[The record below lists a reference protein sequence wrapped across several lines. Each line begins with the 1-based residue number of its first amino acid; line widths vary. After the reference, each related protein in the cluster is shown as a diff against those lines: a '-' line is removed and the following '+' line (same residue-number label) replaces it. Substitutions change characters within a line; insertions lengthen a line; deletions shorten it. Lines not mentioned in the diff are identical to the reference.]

1 MQWLYF
7 VLKMSAC
14 FSSDFAVL
22 VRGVLTSLSLLSL
35 YVYMCHF
42 TDPLTCSF
50 LILSF
55 SVTPHVHPI
64 IVISFTSSLL
74 SSRFVVTHVYA
85 PALLSISS
93 CCTHPMSY
101 LHTNTSVHLNNP
113 TRSCS
118 PFSTDSHPTLFP
130 CVSPRL

>member
-1 MQWLYF
+1 MTLQNSYVF
-7 VLKMSAC
+7 V
-14 FSSDFAVL
+14 FAAIL
-22 VRGVLTSLSLLSL
+22 
-35 YVYMCHF
+35 YMCHF

-55 SVTPHVHPI
+55 SVTPHIHPI
-64 IVISFTSSLL
+64 ILISFTSSLL
-74 SSRFVVTHVYA
+74 SSRFVVAHVSP

-101 LHTNTSVHLNNP
+101 LHTNTSVHLNHR

-118 PFSTDSHPTLFP
+118 PFSTESPPALFP
-130 CVSPRL
+130 CVSFCRTPSFTSTQDHIVCKHHSPLPL